1 MSPQSYRL
9 PAYFLT
15 FVGLGLTTGII
26 GPALPTLAANTG
38 SDIAQIGLLFLARAV
53 GDIGGSYLGGKLYDR
68 FSSRAIMPI
77 GLGGLAV
84 VLALIPHLSLL
95 WLLLLASAL
104 MGLAGTL
111 VNVGGNATTVWL
123 YGPRSGGPLNGIH
136 FSFALGAFL
145 APIIFAQSLL
155 RGGGAT
161 AAFLLLALFATIP
174 LLWLWRLPAVP
185 IPPAPSAAETPPP
198 NRAFVALACLIFFL
212 FIGAELAFGGWLYTY
227 ALALGVATETSAA
240 YLTSAFYGAVMVGRL
255 AAVWLANRLRPRTIL
270 LSDLLLALVSAGLI
284 WLRPFDSAALWL
296 GVIGLGLGIASIF
309 SAMLS
314 LAQRRIR
321 VTGQFTSWLFMS
333 AALGATLFPW
343 LMGQLFTAV
352 GPSIVPGLVAL
363 NMLAALIITPFLVR
377 QPGEMERKT

>member
-1 MSPQSYRL
+1 MRSRL
-9 PAYFLT
+9 SAYFLT

-26 GPALPTLAANTG
+26 GPALPSLAANTG
-38 SDIAQIGLLFLARAV
+38 ADIAQIGLLFLARAV
-53 GDIGGSYLGGKLYDR
+53 GDMGGSFLGGKLYDR
-68 FSSRAIMPI
+68 FSSRTIMAI
-77 GLGGLAV
+77 GLGGLAAA
-84 VLALIPHLSLL
+84 LALIPQVSLL
-95 WLLLLASAL
+95 WTLLLAAAA
-104 MGLAGTL
+104 MGFAGTM

-123 YGPRSGGPLNGIH
+123 YGSRSGGPLNGIH

-161 AAFLLLALFATIP
+161 AAFILLALFTTVP
-174 LLWLWRLPAVP
+174 LLWLLRLPAVP
-185 IPPAPSAAETPPP
+185 IPPAPATAEKLPS
-198 NRAFVALACLIFFL
+198 NRAFVVLACLIFFL

-284 WLRPFDSAALWL
+284 WLRPFDAAALWL
-296 GVIGLGLGIASIF
+296 GVIGLGLGIASLF
-309 SAMLS
+309 SGMLS

-333 AALGATLFPW
+333 AALGATVFPW
-343 LMGQLFTAV
+343 LMGRLFTAV

-363 NMLAALIITPFLVR
+363 NMLVALTLVPFLVR
-377 QPGEMERKT
+377 QPGKA